1 MPQILLFNL
10 APNYHMFF
18 RSTCAQLVAK
28 AGKAIIF
35 WRNTVSKRVPSI
47 EMSAILVACQSAL
60 GRSTRSTSRRS
71 MTASGCTS
79 AASVA
84 SASSRQKKRS
94 EGTESSASTARPL
107 VRCQRHS
114 QVWPLTQFFPFPFHH
129 PRSGV
134 VKLCF
139 SLLFDLGR
147 RCSLC
152 FSL

>member
-10 APNYHMFF
+10 SPEYNLSHFF
-18 RSTCAQLVAK
+18 RSTFAQLVAK

-47 EMSAILVACQSAL
+47 EMSAILAACQSAL

-84 SASSRQKKRS
+84 SASSRQKKRN

-107 VRCQRHS
+107 VRCQRPS
-114 QVWPLTQFFPFPFHH
+114 QVWPLTHFCLFPFHH

-139 SLLFDLGR
+139 SSTSC
-147 RCSLC
+147 CS
-152 FSL
+152 FFPVK